1 MEGIINVAPE
11 KLIEAAG
18 EFGNQSTQLQ
28 GITTQMMDLITAAAS
43 IWTGDAAA
51 AYITKFKGLQ
61 DDMDRMFRMVQEH
74 SSDLQEM
81 ATAYNTAE
89 TNNAQTAEALN
100 DNIII

>member
-18 EFGNQSTQLQ
+18 EFGSQSKQLQ
-28 GITTQMMDLITAAAS
+28 GITTQMMELITAAAN

-61 DDMDRMFRMVQEH
+61 DDMDRMSRMVQEH

-89 TNNAQTAEALN
+89 TKNAQTAGALN